1 MVNYATVWLML
12 FSWLNCVSKKNSTY
26 LLDLEKRKVERFIE
40 KCEKDWEIS
49 AGEVR
54 NLRRS
59 YQLALQ
65 RLERFEEA
73 ASAMEQL
80 LGLYEEAEQ
89 TCADAVQDGHSCIL
103 QVCVRTIPH
112 RIRRTVPNNYIP
124 NVRY

>member
-1 MVNYATVWLML
+1 MI

-80 LGLYEEAEQ
+80 LGLYDEAEQ

-103 QVCVRTIPH
+103 QVCVENCLEIVCSYWHWHP
-112 RIRRTVPNNYIP
+112 TVTTSGGASPL
-124 NVRY
+124 